1 MSVRSLWTAG
11 VRCAAAI
18 VFLIFGVSKFVNHA
32 AELASFRHYPVPAP
46 GTFVYAV
53 GVIEVGG
60 GLLLLAGLLTRLTA
74 LALAADMLGAIVVS
88 GLARWEIVSL
98 TLAPVLLAAM
108 IILIR
113 FGAGDWSLDRHLAAN
128 IGRHRAA
135 FLLSFSRHPSLQT
148 GDPRA
153 REGTELVGRARAIT
167 CGEPSGGDPQARQAV
182 APGADPVST
191 MSARSTG
198 QLMISAGRAPAD
210 PPLNGPLPGGRSAAQ
225 PRVVVIGG
233 GFAGLRAVRELR
245 RAGVEVTLL
254 DRRNFHLFQ
263 PLLYQVASGALSP
276 GEIAYPLRG
285 ILARQLNAR
294 VLLADVAAIDL
305 PGRRVRLRPQ
315 PGGVGAGE
323 LPYDWLVVATGAGHS
338 YFGHDGW
345 ARHAPGLKTLEDAL
359 EIRRRILTAFEAAEL
374 ETCPERRRPWLTF
387 AVVGAGPTGVEIAGQ
402 LAELARDT
410 LRREFRT
417 IDPGEA
423 VILLIEAADRVLTAY
438 EPKMSAMAANAL
450 RRLGV
455 TPMLNTAVVE
465 VSDRS
470 ISIAVES
477 GDVQEVQARTII
489 WAAGVSASPLARAL
503 AEASGAELDRA
514 GRITVQP
521 DLTLPGFPE
530 VFAVGDMVRV
540 SDGAGSTL
548 HVPGVAPAAM
558 QEGRHAARTIVRR
571 LARRP
576 AKPFTYHDKGS
587 LATIGRKAAVAQI
600 HGAMLSGLL
609 AWLAWLLVHLYF
621 LMGLQ
626 NRFIVF
632 VRWTVSF
639 ITRGRGSRLITE
651 TATPGDTAPLAA
663 TEGVTQ

>member
-1 MSVRSLWTAG
+1 VTA
-11 VRCAAAI
+11 A
-18 VFLIFGVSKFVNHA
+18 
-32 AELASFRHYPVPAP
+32 
-46 GTFVYAV
+46 
-53 GVIEVGG
+53 
-60 GLLLLAGLLTRLTA
+60 
-74 LALAADMLGAIVVS
+74 
-88 GLARWEIVSL
+88 
-98 TLAPVLLAAM
+98 
-108 IILIR
+108 
-113 FGAGDWSLDRHLAAN
+113 
-128 IGRHRAA
+128 
-135 FLLSFSRHPSLQT
+135 
-148 GDPRA
+148 
-153 REGTELVGRARAIT
+153 VGRAGT
-167 CGEPSGGDPQARQAV
+167 
-182 APGADPVST
+182 
-191 MSARSTG
+191 
-198 QLMISAGRAPAD
+198 
-210 PPLNGPLPGGRSAAQ
+210 GRSAAR

-233 GFAGLRAVRELR
+233 GFAGLRAVRELC
-245 RAGVEVTLL
+245 RARVEVTLL

-285 ILARQLNAR
+285 ILARQPNAR
-294 VLLADVAAIDL
+294 VLMAEVAAIDL

-315 PGGVGAGE
+315 PDADAAIE
-323 LPYDWLVVATGAGHS
+323 LPYDWLIVATGARHS
-338 YFGHDGW
+338 YFGHDAW
-345 ARHAPGLKTLEDAL
+345 AGHAPGLKTLEDAL
-359 EIRRRILTAFEAAEL
+359 GIRRRILTAFEAAEL

-387 AVVGAGPTGVEIAGQ
+387 AVVGAGPTGVELAGQ
-402 LAELARDT
+402 IAELARDT

-438 EPKMSAMAANAL
+438 EPKLSASAADAL

-455 TPMLNTAVVE
+455 TPVLNAAVAE

-470 ISIAVES
+470 ISIVVD

-503 AEASGAELDRA
+503 AQASNAELDRA

-521 DLTLPGFPE
+521 DLTLPGFGE

-548 HVPGVAPAAM
+548 HIPGVAPAAM
-558 QEGRHAARTIVRR
+558 QEGRHAARAIRRR
-571 LARRP
+571 LAGRP

-600 HGAMLSGLL
+600 HGATLSGLL
-609 AWLAWLLVHLYF
+609 AWMGWLLVHLYF

-639 ITRGRGSRLITE
+639 ITRGRGARLITE
-651 TATPGDTAPLAA
+651 AAAVSDGAIVRGRPPRSAGPLIPDHGRSWTGPDAGA
-663 TEGVTQ
+663 HT

>member
-1 MSVRSLWTAG
+1 MNQVTSTPADHDRSRSHLLEAGGDREVTGPLPTSVVARPDTGGRSLWPAG

-46 GTFVYAV
+46 DTVVYAV
-53 GVIEVGG
+53 GVIEIGG
-60 GLLLLAGLLTRLTA
+60 GLLLLAGLLTRLAA

-88 GLARWEIVSL
+88 GLARWETVSL

-113 FGAGDWSLDRHLAAN
+113 FGAGDWSLDRHLAASM
-128 IGRHRAA
+128 GHRWMA
-135 FLLSFSRHPSLQT
+135 FLVNFSGHPSVQT
-148 GDPRA
+148 GDSRA
-153 REGTELVGRARAIT
+153 REETE
-167 CGEPSGGDPQARQAV
+167 
-182 APGADPVST
+182 
-191 MSARSTG
+191 
-198 QLMISAGRAPAD
+198 
-210 PPLNGPLPGGRSAAQ
+210 PPPGGWSADQ

-245 RAGVEVTLL
+245 WAGVEVTLL

-285 ILARQLNAR
+285 LLARQPNAR
-294 VLLADVAAIDL
+294 VLMADVAAIDL
-305 PGRRVRLRPQ
+305 PGRRVRLRPR
-315 PGGVGAGE
+315 PGGVGAVE

-338 YFGHDGW
+338 YFGHEAW

-374 ETCPERRRPWLTF
+374 ETCPERRRAWLTF

-423 VILLIEAADRVLTAY
+423 VILLIEAAGRVLTAY
-438 EPKMSAMAANAL
+438 EPKMSARAANAL

-455 TPMLNTAVVE
+455 TPVLNAAVVE

-477 GDVQEVQARTII
+477 GDVREVEARTII

-503 AEASGAELDRA
+503 AEASDAELDRA

-548 HVPGVAPAAM
+548 HIPGVAPAAI
-558 QEGRHAARTIVRR
+558 QEGRHAARTILRR

-587 LATIGRKAAVAQI
+587 LATIGRKAAVAQV

-626 NRFIVF
+626 NRFIVL

-639 ITRGRGSRLITE
+639 ITRGRGARLITE
-651 TATPGDTAPLAA
+651 TATPSDTTSLTG
-663 TEGVTQ
+663 TEGATQ

>member
-1 MSVRSLWTAG
+1 LLTAVVSRTGTGRRSLWLAG

-32 AELASFRHYPVPAP
+32 AELASFRHYPLPAP
-46 GTFVYAV
+46 GPVVYAV
-53 GVIEVGG
+53 GVIEIGG
-60 GLLLLAGLLTRLTA
+60 GLLLLVGLLTRLAA

-88 GLARWEIVSL
+88 GLARWETVSL
-98 TLAPVLLAAM
+98 TLAPMLLAAM
-108 IILIR
+108 IILVR

-128 IGRHRAA
+128 TGRRRAA
-135 FLLSFSRHPSLQT
+135 LLLSFSRRPSMPT
-148 GDPRA
+148 GDSRA
-153 REGTELVGRARAIT
+153 REG
-167 CGEPSGGDPQARQAV
+167 
-182 APGADPVST
+182 
-191 MSARSTG
+191 
-198 QLMISAGRAPAD
+198 
-210 PPLNGPLPGGRSAAQ
+210 NGPPPGGWPAAR

-285 ILARQLNAR
+285 ILARQPDAR
-294 VLLADVAAIDL
+294 VLMADVAAIDL

-315 PGGVGAGE
+315 PGGVGAVE
-323 LPYDWLVVATGAGHS
+323 LPYDWLIVATGAGHS
-338 YFGHDGW
+338 YFGHDAW

-387 AVVGAGPTGVEIAGQ
+387 AVAGAGPTGVEVAGQ
-402 LAELARDT
+402 IAELARGT
-410 LRREFRT
+410 LRREFRS
-417 IDPGEA
+417 IDPREA
-423 VILLIEAADRVLTAY
+423 VILLIEAAGRLLPGY
-438 EPKMSAMAANAL
+438 EPKMPAVNAL

-455 TPMLNTAVVE
+455 TPVLNAAVAE
-465 VSDRS
+465 VSGRS
-470 ISIAVES
+470 ISIAAES
-477 GDVQEVQARTII
+477 GDVREVLAGTII

-503 AEASGAELDRA
+503 AEASGAELDLA
-514 GRITVQP
+514 GRITGRP

-540 SDGAGSTL
+540 SDGDGSTL
-548 HVPGVAPAAM
+548 PIPGVAPAAI
-558 QEGRHAARTIVRR
+558 QEGRHAARTILRR

-576 AKPFTYHDKGS
+576 AKSFTYRDRGS
-587 LATIGRKAAVAQI
+587 LATVGRKVAVAQL
-600 HGAMLSGLL
+600 HGAMLSGLP

-621 LMGLQ
+621 LMGRQ
-626 NRFIVF
+626 NRFIVL
-632 VRWTVSF
+632 VRWTASF
-639 ITRGRGSRLITE
+639 ITRGRGARLITE
-651 TATPGDTAPLAA
+651 TAMPGDTASLTG
-663 TEGVTQ
+663 TEGATQ